1 MIRGGNYLTKDDIVN
16 NLDSTDAK
24 KVLAASQG
32 HVLNESIFPYFDI
45 NGSNWHGLLLED
57 INSSTP
63 IEEINEAYSSKFE
76 EMGNLMLGGNI
87 LVICASKNDNH
98 SIMMASYSSEIYGGH
113 TRYHLD
119 FNSLQGNSIAIN
131 LVVNE
136 NMSEVI
142 QVLNT

>member
-1 MIRGGNYLTKDDIVN
+1 
-16 NLDSTDAK
+16 
-24 KVLAASQG
+24 
-32 HVLNESIFPYFDI
+32 
-45 NGSNWHGLLLED
+45 
-57 INSSTP
+57 
-63 IEEINEAYSSKFE
+63 
-76 EMGNLMLGGNI
+76 MGNLMLGGNI

-98 SIMMASYSSEIYGGH
+98 SIMMASYSSEIYDGH

-142 QVLNT
+142 QVLNS